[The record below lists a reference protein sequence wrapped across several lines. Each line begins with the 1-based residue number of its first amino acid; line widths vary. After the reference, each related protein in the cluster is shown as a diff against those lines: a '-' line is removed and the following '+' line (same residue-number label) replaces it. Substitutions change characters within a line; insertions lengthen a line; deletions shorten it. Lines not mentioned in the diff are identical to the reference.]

1 MIRIAAVGDLHFER
15 GLVGSLRDPLERLE
29 DAVDILLIAGDLT
42 HDGEPDQA
50 RSLAGELE
58 HAPVPVA
65 AVLGNHDYGI
75 DRQDEI
81 TRIITDAGVHVLE
94 GTSVTFEVDGHRVGV
109 AGTKGFGGGWPPC
122 WHAAGEPETR
132 AFIGLTERL
141 ALGLEKA
148 LAELDADARIALLHY
163 SPIET
168 TISNDPPQLWPWLGS
183 YLLGDAVD
191 NAGADLALHGHVHLG
206 HYMGDTPGGV
216 PVRNVSS
223 ELLARE
229 QPGHPFAI
237 LRLDPERGLLD

>member
-15 GLVGSLRDPLERLE
+15 GSAGSLREHLEHLV
-29 DAVDILLIAGDLT
+29 DVADILLIAGDLT

-50 RSLAGELE
+50 RALADELK
-58 HAPVPVA
+58 HSPVPVV

-75 DRQDEI
+75 DRQGEI
-81 TRIITDAGVHVLE
+81 ARIVTDAGVHVLE
-94 GTSVTFEVDGHRVGV
+94 GTSVTLDLNGHRVGV

-141 ALGLEKA
+141 AQGLEKA
-148 LAELDADARIALLHY
+148 LAELEVDARIALLHY

-183 YLLGDAVD
+183 YLLGEAVD

-206 HYMGDTPGGV
+206 HHKGDTPGGV
-216 PVRNVSS
+216 PVRNVSG

-229 QPGHPFAI
+229 RPGVPFAV
-237 LRLDPERGLLD
+237 LRLDPEKGVLD

>member
-1 MIRIAAVGDLHFER
+1 MVRIAAVGDLHFER
-15 GLVGSLRDPLERLE
+15 GSAGSLRGHFEKLD
-29 DAVDILLIAGDLT
+29 DVADILLIAGDLT
-42 HDGEPDQA
+42 HDGEPEQA
-50 RSLAGELE
+50 RVLADELRN
-58 HAPVPVA
+58 APVPVV

-81 TRIITDAGVHVLE
+81 ARIVGGAGVHVLE
-94 GTSVTFEVDGHRVGV
+94 GSSVTLDVNGHRVGV

-141 ALGLEKA
+141 ARGLERA

-183 YLLGDAVD
+183 YLLGDALD

-206 HYMGDTPGGV
+206 LHKGDTPGGV
-216 PVRNVSS
+216 PVRNVSR
-223 ELLARE
+223 ELLGR
-229 QPGHPFAI
+229 PFTI

>member
-15 GLVGSLRDPLERLE
+15 GSAGSLRGPLDRLNGLA
-29 DAVDILLIAGDLT
+29 DALLIAGDLT

-50 RSLAGELE
+50 RSLAAELRQ
-58 HAPVPVA
+58 APVPVV
-65 AVLGNHDYGI
+65 AVLGNHDYGL
-75 DRQDEI
+75 DHQDEI
-81 TRIITDAGVHVLE
+81 VRIVGDAGVQILE
-94 GTSVTFEVDGHRVGV
+94 GSSVTFEVNGHRLGV

-141 ALGLEKA
+141 AQSLEKA
-148 LAELDADARIALLHY
+148 LGELDTDVRVALLHY
-163 SPIET
+163 SPIEG

-183 YLLGDAVD
+183 HLLGDAID

-206 HYMGDTPGGV
+206 LPRGDTPGGV

-223 ELLARE
+223 ELLGR
-229 QPGHPFAI
+229 PFTV
-237 LRLDPERGLLD
+237 LRLDPEQGLLD

>member
-15 GLVGSLRDPLERLE
+15 GSAPPLREHLAKLE
-29 DAVDILLIAGDLT
+29 AMADILLVAGDLT

-50 RSLAGELE
+50 RALADELW
-58 HAPVPVA
+58 HASVPMV
-65 AVLGNHDYGI
+65 AVLGNHDYGL

-81 TRIITDAGVHVLE
+81 ARIVGDAGVHVLE
-94 GTSVTFEVDGHRVGV
+94 GSSVTLDINGHRLGV

-141 ALGLEKA
+141 ARGLEKA
-148 LAELDADARIALLHY
+148 LTGLEADARVALLHY

-183 YLLGDAVD
+183 HLLGDAID

-206 HYMGDTPGGV
+206 FHKGDTPGGV
-216 PVRNVSS
+216 PVRNVSK
-223 ELLARE
+223 ELLGR
-229 QPGHPFAI
+229 PFTV